1 MRTQGTLIKWNDDR
15 GFGFAK
21 TRDTGTEVFAH
32 VSEFPRG
39 GRRPQ
44 IGDLLSFEITSGDD
58 GRKRA
63 RAIVF
68 EVPATGR
75 GDVTLAPIATK
86 ASNPRPAS
94 PPRARRETEAR
105 PWRPPHHQRRDRG
118 VSKWIVLGLM
128 SLGMIVFGFGE
139 AINAIWT
146 TTHAPPPATPLQTA
160 APLSA
165 APGAH
170 CDGRTHCSQMRS
182 CADAT
187 WVLRHCPNTAMDGD
201 HDGVP
206 CETQWCR

>member
-21 TRDTGTEVFAH
+21 TRDTGMDVFAH

-44 IGDLLSFEITSGDD
+44 IGDLLSFEIVSGDD

-68 EVPATGR
+68 EVPATDR
-75 GDVTLAPIATK
+75 ADFTLAPIDRR
-86 ASNPRPAS
+86 ASKPQPS
-94 PPRARRETEAR
+94 PPPRAPRETHARPRRPEHARRE
-105 PWRPPHHQRRDRG
+105 RG
-118 VSKWIVLGLM
+118 VSGLIGAAVFVCIVL
-128 SLGMIVFGFGE
+128 LGGHQLIE
-139 AINAIWT
+139 AFRT
-146 TTHAPPPATPLQTA
+146 TTYVPPPATPSQTA
-160 APLSA
+160 SPLSA
-165 APGAH
+165 STAAS

-182 CADAT
+182 CADAK
-187 WVLRHCPNTAMDGD
+187 WVLRNCPNTAMDGD

>member
-21 TRDTGTEVFAH
+21 TRDTGIEVFAH

-44 IGDLLSFEITSGDD
+44 IGDLLSFEITSSDD

-68 EVPATGR
+68 EVPAAGR
-75 GDVTLAPIATK
+75 ADVTLAPIATK

-94 PPRARRETEAR
+94 PPRAQRETQAR
-105 PWRPPHHQRRDRG
+105 PRRPGHARRGRGFSGLVGTAVFVCIVILGGHQ
-118 VSKWIVLGLM
+118 I
-128 SLGMIVFGFGE
+128 IE
-139 AINAIWT
+139 AIRT
-146 TTHAPPPATPLQTA
+146 TTYAPPPATPLQTA

-165 APGAH
+165 APGAR